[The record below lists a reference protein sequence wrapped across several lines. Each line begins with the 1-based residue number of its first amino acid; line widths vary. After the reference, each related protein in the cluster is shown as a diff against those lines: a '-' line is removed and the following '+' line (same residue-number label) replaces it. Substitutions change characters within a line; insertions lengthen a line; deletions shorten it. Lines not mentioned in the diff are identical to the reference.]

1 MCFWIV
7 PVLRKFPRVPRSI
20 MPPITVETQ
29 FPGSFSRS
37 RYTHIL
43 SYLRT
48 PTSPDQPGVLP
59 RAVRLSHNYRSA
71 RTETLLELRDEA
83 SFLNLQELSKLCT
96 EELDKYTPVTS
107 SSKSTTS
114 VTSGSVRSSK
124 RPSITHAQ
132 SHHQLG
138 LRAKDLSTHSV
149 HRLTEDPNEMEYE
162 TCIPTPN
169 SSAPSSREGSR
180 HEATATPTPTPC
192 LSQLRGHG
200 KSFSNVHPLPS
211 SKSTSALR
219 NDPSMTMKARPS
231 PAWL

>member
-1 MCFWIV
+1 M
-7 PVLRKFPRVPRSI
+7 LREFKKC
-20 MPPITVETQ
+20 PPSTSRLTPTV
-29 FPGSFSRS
+29 SFSRS

-43 SYLRT
+43 AYLRT
-48 PTSPDQPGVLP
+48 PPSPDQPGVLP
-59 RAVRLSHNYRSA
+59 RAVRLSHNYLPA
-71 RTETLLELRDEA
+71 RVETLLELRDEA
-83 SFLNLQELSKLCT
+83 NFLNLQELVRLCT
-96 EELDKYTPVTS
+96 EEINKFTS
-107 SSKSTTS
+107 FAAYSKSNASTS
-114 VTSGSVRSSK
+114 ASVKSSK

-138 LRAKDLSTHSV
+138 IKIKTLSTHSQ
-149 HRLTEDPNEMEYE
+149 LTEDPNEIDP
-162 TCIPTPN
+162 CIPTPN

-180 HEATATPTPTPC
+180 HESTATPTPTPC